1 MAGLAL
7 GNLLGAVSQATTA
20 LSKPRSLKQFLDTI
34 DRFGLQVKNN
44 FEVNFSGLQDAT
56 FFIQSIDIPQTKQNF
71 ATLNFDGHVVDVPMV
86 VDWDHS
92 FSMTVLNDA

>member
-20 LSKPRSLKQFLDTI
+20 LSKERGVKSFINII
-34 DRFGLQVKNN
+34 DKFGIQVKNN

-56 FFIQSIDIPQTKQNF
+56 FFIQSINIP
-71 ATLNFDGHVVDVPMV
+71 
-86 VDWDHS
+86 
-92 FSMTVLNDA
+92 